1 MHTLTALL
9 SSLIFGAGIVPAF
22 AQPAAEATKV
32 LQGLDN
38 APNMDKGRPVTFEA
52 GKASGYVLVSF
63 ARARQ

>member
-32 LQGLDN
+32 LQGDN